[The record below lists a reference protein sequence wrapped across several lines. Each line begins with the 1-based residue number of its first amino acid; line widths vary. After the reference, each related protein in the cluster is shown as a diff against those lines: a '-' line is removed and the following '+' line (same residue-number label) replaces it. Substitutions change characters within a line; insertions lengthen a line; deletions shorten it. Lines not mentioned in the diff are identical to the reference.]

1 MIIYTR
7 CPRCK
12 KRIAVGKTC
21 PCYDKRRTTQGRDA
35 RDIFYTSGEWGR
47 ARAGAIRRT
56 YGLDIFAFYEFGEL
70 VSGFT
75 VHHITPLESAW
86 ELRTVPDNLIYL
98 TEQNHRLIHEMYKS
112 DYNKTRER
120 LHTLLLRFDAEFGA
134 SRNVQKRLLR

>member
-7 CPRCK
+7 CSRCK
-12 KRIAVGKTC
+12 KRIAVGETC
-21 PCYDKRRTTQGRDA
+21 PCYDKQRGTQGRNA
-35 RDIFYTSGEWGR
+35 QDIFYTSSEWER

-86 ELRTVPDNLIYL
+86 ELRTDPDNLIYL
-98 TEQNHRLIHEMYKS
+98 TEQNHRLIHELYKS

-120 LHTLLLRFDAEFGA
+120 LCALLARFDAEFG
-134 SRNVQKRLLR
+134 SLRKVQSVLLR